1 MPDVDSSITLAEF
14 AATPK
19 PPRRLPRWSD
29 CLPREVVEQIMA
41 SNEDASQVAAWLR
54 LVGYPDAAPQRVKAL
69 INDRDRQ
76 AMNV

>member
-14 AATPK
+14 VAQARN
-19 PPRRLPRWSD
+19 RRLPRWSD

>member
-1 MPDVDSSITLAEF
+1 
-14 AATPK
+14 
-19 PPRRLPRWSD
+19 
-29 CLPREVVEQIMA
+29 VEQIMA